1 MATQTTATISM
12 SWNNTVV
19 ALMLASLAGSCTHP
33 VIATEVCPT
42 RQNAPLHFVDVFD
55 GPPEE
60 LAMLIPDMA
69 EERSGY
75 WQLGYIYDAG
85 RFVTIRCKYAD
96 GQTSDV
102 RISNKIKKC
111 DYNIDSKKTLT
122 LHCE

>member
-1 MATQTTATISM
+1 M
-12 SWNNTVV
+12 SWNNTVA

-42 RQNAPLHFVDVFD
+42 RQNAPLYFADVFD

-69 EERSGY
+69 EEHSGY

-102 RISNKIKKC
+102 KFSNKIMKC

-122 LHCE
+122 LYCE